1 MKLFVKVWSPLDELT
16 LSILPRMWLR
26 WSARSVKSLGNR
38 MLPLIHACD
47 KVFTSFFNSLFVL
60 DFEGKV
66 HSGRDESE
74 MQRHQARARVEHP
87 AVQRECKA
95 FKDS

>member
-1 MKLFVKVWSPLDELT
+1 M
-16 LSILPRMWLR
+16 
-26 WSARSVKSLGNR
+26 KSLGNR

-74 MQRHQARARVEHP
+74 MQRHQTRARVEHP

-95 FKDS
+95 FEDS

>member
-1 MKLFVKVWSPLDELT
+1 MV
-16 LSILPRMWLR
+16 SIGRIN
-26 WSARSVKSLGNR
+26 SFHITKDVASLVSEICLENR

-74 MQRHQARARVEHP
+74 MQRHQTRARVEHP